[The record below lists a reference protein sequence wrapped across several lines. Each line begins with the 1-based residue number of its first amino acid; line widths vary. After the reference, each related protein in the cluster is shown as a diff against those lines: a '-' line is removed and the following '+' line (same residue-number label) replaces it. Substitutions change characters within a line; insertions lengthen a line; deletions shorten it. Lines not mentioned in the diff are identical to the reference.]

1 MPSTARFQR
10 PTLSEGKGHSV
21 WLAQKLCGWLK
32 RECISRAFAAGYSVY
47 PAREV
52 RDLSIDKCQT
62 TYRRVSARGRKL
74 TA

>member
-1 MPSTARFQR
+1 MVSPALPGRFQ
-10 PTLSEGKGHSV
+10 PPNLPEGKGTFCVAGS
-21 WLAQKLCGWLK
+21 K